1 MKKLLGIL
9 VLGLLFISIDLS
21 NPTRVEAD
29 TFEEMV
35 ERARK
40 GKMSKTEKILHK
52 LNPAKYL
59 KKRKECKEDSE
70 RMESTYLEKEYYK
83 DCMNGEYD

>member
-21 NPTRVEAD
+21 NPTTAEAA
-29 TFEEMV
+29 TFEELMKRSKMNKL
-35 ERARK
+35 ER
-40 GKMSKTEKILHK
+40 ILYD
-52 LNPAKYL
+52 LNPARYL

-70 RMESTYLEKEYYK
+70 RMESTYLEKQYYK

>member
-1 MKKLLGIL
+1 MKKLLGII

-21 NPTRVEAD
+21 NPTTVKAV
-29 TFEEMV
+29 TFGELLG
-35 ERARK
+35 K
-40 GKMSKTEKILHK
+40 PKMSKTEKILHK
-52 LNPAKYL
+52 LNPARYL

>member
-1 MKKLLGIL
+1 MKKLLAIV

-21 NPTRVEAD
+21 NSTRVEAE
-29 TFEEMV
+29 TLQELIN
-35 ERARK
+35 RTH
-40 GKMSKTEKILHK
+40 MSKTEKFFHK
-52 LNPAKYL
+52 LNPVNYF

>member
-1 MKKLLGIL
+1 
-9 VLGLLFISIDLS
+9 
-21 NPTRVEAD
+21 
-29 TFEEMV
+29 
-35 ERARK
+35 
-40 GKMSKTEKILHK
+40 MSKTEKILHK
-52 LNPAKYL
+52 LNPVNYF